1 MQNGREFVE
10 ELVKVLE
17 SKDRKKVDYE
27 KAELYLLRFLSYLKD
42 RNEWIDQN
50 EKKQEKCE
58 VTIKAEKMPEKS
70 EE

>member
-1 MQNGREFVE
+1 
-10 ELVKVLE
+10 
-17 SKDRKKVDYE
+17 
-27 KAELYLLRFLSYLKD
+27 LKD